1 MEKPAQTAYP
11 IEELLRRRWSPRAFA
26 ERLVEP
32 EKLLRMFEAARWS
45 ASCFNEQPWSFIVAT
60 RDNEAEFARLLSC
73 LVEGNQV
80 WASHAPVLMV
90 SVARLNFAR
99 IFVPE
104 GKAVDTRAMTETG
117 KPNRHAI
124 HDVGLATAQ
133 MILQALAM
141 GVFVHPMA
149 GFHPDKVR
157 ELYGVPEGY
166 EPVTAIAAGYPGDPA
181 TLPESLRQRELAP
194 RVRKPQEEF
203 VFRGRF
209 GA

>member
-26 ERLVEP
+26 DRPVEP
-32 EKLLRMFEAARWS
+32 EKLASMFEAVRWS

-60 RDNEAEFARLLSC
+60 RDNAAELARLLSC

-80 WASHAPVLMV
+80 WASRAPVLMV
-90 SVARLNFAR
+90 SVARLNFLQ
-99 IFVPE
+99 
-104 GKAVDTRAMTETG
+104 TG

-141 GVFVHPMA
+141 GVFMHPMA
-149 GFHPDKVR
+149 GFYPDKVR

-166 EPVTAIAAGYPGDPA
+166 EPVAAIAAGYPGDPA

-203 VFRGRF
+203 VFRRRF

>member
-1 MEKPAQTAYP
+1 MEKPAETAHP

-26 ERLVEP
+26 ERPVEP
-32 EKLLRMFEAARWS
+32 EKLASMFEAARWS
-45 ASCFNEQPWSFIVAT
+45 ASCFNEQPWNFIVAT
-60 RDNEAEFARLLSC
+60 RDDAAEFARLLSC

-90 SVARLNFAR
+90 SVARLNFAQN
-99 IFVPE
+99 
-104 GKAVDTRAMTETG
+104 G
-117 KPNRHAI
+117 KPNRTAI

-133 MILQALAM
+133 MIVQAMAM
-141 GVFVHPMA
+141 GVFMHPMA
-149 GFHPDKVR
+149 GFHADKVR

-166 EPVTAIAAGYPGDPA
+166 EPVAAIAAGYPGDPA

-203 VFRGRF
+203 VHRGRLR
-209 GA
+209 A

>member
-1 MEKPAQTAYP
+1 MEKPAETAHP

-26 ERLVEP
+26 ERPIEP

-60 RDNEAEFARLLSC
+60 RDDEAEFARLLSC
-73 LVEGNQV
+73 LVEGNQA

-90 SVARLNFAR
+90 SVARLNF
-99 IFVPE
+99 VQN
-104 GKAVDTRAMTETG
+104 D

-133 MILQALAM
+133 MIVQAMAM
-141 GVFVHPMA
+141 GLFVHPMA

-157 ELYGVPEGY
+157 ELYGVPQGY
-166 EPVTAIAAGYPGDPA
+166 EPVAAIAAGYPGDPA
-181 TLPESLRQRELAP
+181 TLSESLRQRELAP
-194 RVRKPQEEF
+194 RLRKPQEEF
-203 VFRGRF
+203 VSRGRLRV
-209 GA
+209 

>member
-1 MEKPAQTAYP
+1 MEKPADTAYP
-11 IEELLRRRWSPRAFA
+11 IEELLRRRWSRRAFA
-26 ERLVEP
+26 ERPVEP
-32 EKLLRMFEAARWS
+32 EKLARMFEAARWS

-60 RDNEAEFARLLSC
+60 RDDAAEFARLLGC
-73 LVEGNQV
+73 LVEGNQA

-90 SVARLNFAR
+90 SVARLNFAQN
-99 IFVPE
+99 
-104 GKAVDTRAMTETG
+104 G

-133 MILQALAM
+133 MINQAMAM
-141 GVFVHPMA
+141 GLFVHPMA

-166 EPVTAIAAGYPGDPA
+166 EPVAAIAAGYAGDPEA
-181 TLPESLRQRELAP
+181 LPDALRQRELAP

-203 VFRGRF
+203 VLRGCFR
-209 GA
+209 A